1 MHEKSAKK
9 SFFGYQ
15 IVGKKTFHIHELN
28 INEIRSQSHHNAEIF
43 LNLSR
48 TDMDQYADRFL
59 GDKTSTVEP

>member
-9 SFFGYQ
+9 AFFGYQ
-15 IVGKKTFHIHELN
+15 IVEKKHSTYELN

-48 TDMDQYADRFL
+48 TDMNQMQITFF
-59 GDKTSTVEP
+59 